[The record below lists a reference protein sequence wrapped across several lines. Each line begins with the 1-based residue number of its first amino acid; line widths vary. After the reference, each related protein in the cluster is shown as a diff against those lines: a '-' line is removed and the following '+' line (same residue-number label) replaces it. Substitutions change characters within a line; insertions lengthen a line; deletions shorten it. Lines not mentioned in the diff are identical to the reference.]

1 MQQQQQVQTAKEVF
15 TTQSM
20 VEITGCICE
29 NEWRHFKPGVHN
41 TIVGRA
47 VGFTSSGH
55 LLVSYKPGFMSC
67 ETTSWVV
74 LPVTP
79 TPLSIILPKIGG
91 PNPDRYN
98 YDGPGSKI
106 HS

>member
-1 MQQQQQVQTAKEVF
+1 MQPQAQQAQTAKEVF
-15 TTQSM
+15 TAQSM
-20 VEITGCICE
+20 VEITDCLCE
-29 NEWRHFKPGVHN
+29 NDWRKFKPGIHN

-47 VGFTSSGH
+47 VGYTSHNH
-55 LLVSYKPGFMSC
+55 LLVNYKPGFMSC

-74 LPVTP
+74 LPAPTSTP
-79 TPLSIILPKIGG
+79 IPAPTGA